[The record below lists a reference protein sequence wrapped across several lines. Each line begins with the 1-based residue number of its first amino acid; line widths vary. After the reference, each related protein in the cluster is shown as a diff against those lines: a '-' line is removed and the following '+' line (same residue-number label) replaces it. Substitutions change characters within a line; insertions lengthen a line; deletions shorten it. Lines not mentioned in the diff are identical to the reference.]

1 MLGGI
6 NLTLGII
13 ALAFALWITKDKWRG
28 KIGI

>member
-13 ALAFALWITKDKWRG
+13 GLAFALWITKDKWRG
-28 KIGI
+28 KLGL

>member
-6 NLTLGII
+6 NLTIGLLALG
-13 ALAFALWITKDKWRG
+13 FTLWITRDKWRG

>member
-6 NLTLGII
+6 NLTIGLLGLGI
-13 ALAFALWITKDKWRG
+13 TRDRWRG

>member
-13 ALAFALWITKDKWRG
+13 GLAFVLWITKDKWRG
-28 KIGI
+28 KVGI